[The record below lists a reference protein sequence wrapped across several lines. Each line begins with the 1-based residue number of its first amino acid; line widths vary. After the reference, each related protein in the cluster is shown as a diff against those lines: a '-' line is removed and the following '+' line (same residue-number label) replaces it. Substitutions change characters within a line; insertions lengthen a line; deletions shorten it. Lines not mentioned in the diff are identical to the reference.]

1 MVSMQCQVL
10 CDICIA
16 GKTSSHKTVQYLAL
30 HCTALHCTALR
41 CTALDLHTRK
51 FMRRSLRLQEAEWR
65 YL

>member
-30 HCTALHCTALR
+30 HRTALH